1 MRTRLAAVAFASAA
15 TIAAP
20 SLAAT
25 VWDEG
30 TDGDLGVAFQD
41 AQSIDFA
48 LGVNRVVGES
58 HFLGSAGG
66 LSDWDNDEF
75 SFTIPSGAKL
85 RAITLRFGVID
96 SASASFLNT
105 AYQIIEWAS
114 AYPTALELSA
124 WLINEPDPGAVIN
137 PLQISGLD
145 LSAPRYVW
153 LDQGILS
160 GYGTRWAYQLDFLV
174 TAIPAPGTAVLLALG
189 LAALGR
195 GRRRG

>member
-1 MRTRLAAVAFASAA
+1 MRVRLASAAIACAA
-15 TIAAP
+15 TIAEP

-25 VWDEG
+25 VWDES
-30 TDGDLGVAFQD
+30 TNGDLGVLFQN

-66 LSDWDNDEF
+66 SSDWDNDEF
-75 SFTIPSGAKL
+75 FFTIPSGAKL
-85 RAITLRFGVID
+85 RAITLQFAVID

-114 AYPTALELSA
+114 PYPTALELSA

-137 PLQISGLD
+137 PLQIKGLD
-145 LSAPRYVW
+145 LSAPQYVW

-160 GYGTRWAYQLDFLV
+160 GYGTRWAYQYDFLV
-174 TAIPAPGTAVLLALG
+174 TSIPLPGTTALLALG
-189 LAALGR
+189 LAALGL
-195 GRRRG
+195 GRRR